1 MASAISHIVIPAV
14 FYASFRSHAVNYKLF
29 ILAALLSILPDL
41 DVIAFKF
48 GIPYESQWGHRGF
61 THSFVFAFAVAA
73 LCALFYRQLGSRP
86 WTVLWMC
93 FIACAS
99 HAVLD
104 AMTNGGLGV
113 AFFWPFDPQR
123 YFLPFRPLVVPPIG
137 VARFF
142 SEWEIRVI
150 ASELIWIMIPG
161 LVLGA
166 LGTLLRR
173 SIGPTVQKTVNE

>member
-1 MASAISHIVIPAV
+1 MASVFSHIVIPAV
-14 FYASFRSHAVNYKLF
+14 FYASFRSTAVNYKLF
-29 ILAALLSILPDL
+29 ILAALLSVLPDL

-61 THSFVFAFAVAA
+61 THSFVFAFAVAV
-73 LCALFYRQLGSRP
+73 LCAQFYRHLGSRP

-99 HAVLD
+99 HSVLD

-137 VARFF
+137 IASFF
-142 SEWEIRVI
+142 SEWGIRVI

-161 LVLGA
+161 FMLGTLGA
-166 LGTLLRR
+166 LLRR
-173 SIGPTVQKTVNE
+173 SIGPKVLKSVNE